1 MSAQDTKARG
11 GAEPREL
18 VVFGSARG
26 FAQDV
31 AVGGATV
38 RPMEIRR

>member
-1 MSAQDTKARG
+1 MSAQGTKALG
-11 GAEPREL
+11 GAEPRE
-18 VVFGSARG
+18 VVIYGSARG